1 MLSAC
6 LRFAVLLRR
15 SCAHPP
21 LPQHTCR
28 CPVFVPCVPSPVYI
42 VLRLHTLCTYCAYSL
57 YISSTHPMPGCT
69 AAAPCWT
76 RRVPG
81 HASSVHIS
89 LPGAGTLARRLV
101 HYRSPP
107 TRRAYPLLILHT
119 FSCASLSS
127 CSRMCIALLLPSHAA
142 SSPILL
148 HAPAKS
154 PENLASFFLS
164 RGCVFATIP
173 SLYLSSC
180 SIPCC

>member
-21 LPQHTCR
+21 LPPHTCR

-57 YISSTHPMPGCT
+57 YISSTHSMPGCT

-81 HASSVHIS
+81 HASSVHIP
-89 LPGAGTLARRLV
+89 LPWRRHARTAPCTLLLAAHSPGEPSPHSAHFPSRVHCAPLALTRCIIAHPAAR
-101 HYRSPP
+101 SC
-107 TRRAYPLLILHT
+107 TILHN
-119 FSCASLSS
+119 CP
-127 CSRMCIALLLPSHAA
+127 R
-142 SSPILL
+142 ILR
-148 HAPAKS
+148 
-154 PENLASFFLS
+154 EIFLS
-164 RGCVFATIP
+164 RMRFRNDP